1 MEIVIII
8 LVFIQVFTLVALYD
22 MWKAV
27 RKLQTED
34 IDQSYIIIKL
44 MYHRAKEIEDYEILA
59 EIDKKMPKEFDPY
72 KF

>member
-27 RKLQTED
+27 RKLQTENL
-34 IDQSYIIIKL
+34 DQSYIVIKL

-59 EIDKKMPKEFDPY
+59 EIDKKMPDWFDPY

>member
-1 MEIVIII
+1 
-8 LVFIQVFTLVALYD
+8 VFTLVALYD

-27 RKLQTED
+27 RKLQTENL
-34 IDQSYIIIKL
+34 DQSYIIIKL
-44 MYHRAKEIEDYEILA
+44 MYHRAKEIEDYEIQA